1 MTNEIWKPISKDLY
15 YIGSLIGD
23 YEVSNKGRIRNAKT
37 GKFIHPFKTQNGKS
51 LKWTNHQ
58 NANGWNCT
66 LQFLVDH
73 TVYQTFVGDC
83 YGKVVYHRD
92 GDNFNNE
99 VDNLY
104 IK

>member
-15 YIGSLIGD
+15 YMSSYIGN
-23 YEVSNKGRIRNAKT
+23 YEISNKGRIRNVKT
-37 GKFIHPFKTQNGKS
+37 GKFIHPFKTYDKKR
-51 LKWTNHQ
+51 LMWTNHKRI
-58 NANGWNCT
+58 NGNDST

-83 YGKVVYHRD
+83 YGKHISHRD
-92 GDNFNNE
+92 GDYFNNE

>member
-1 MTNEIWKPISKDLY
+1 MINEIWKPISKDLY
-15 YIGSLIGD
+15 YINSLIGD

-37 GKFIHPFKTQNGKS
+37 GKLIHSFKTYDKKR
-51 LKWTNHQ
+51 LMWTNHKRI
-58 NANGWNCT
+58 NGNDST

-83 YGKVVYHRD
+83 YGKCVKHRD
-92 GDNFNNE
+92 GDYFNNE

-104 IK
+104 I

>member
-15 YIGSLIGD
+15 YMSSYIGD
-23 YEVSNKGRIRNAKT
+23 YEISNKGRIRNAKT
-37 GKFIHPFKTQNGKS
+37 GKFIHPFKTYDKKR
-51 LKWTNHQ
+51 LMWTNHKRI
-58 NANGWNCT
+58 NGNDST

-73 TVYQTFVGDC
+73 TVYQTYVGDC
-83 YGKVVYHRD
+83 YGKHISHRD
-92 GDNFNNE
+92 DNYFNNE